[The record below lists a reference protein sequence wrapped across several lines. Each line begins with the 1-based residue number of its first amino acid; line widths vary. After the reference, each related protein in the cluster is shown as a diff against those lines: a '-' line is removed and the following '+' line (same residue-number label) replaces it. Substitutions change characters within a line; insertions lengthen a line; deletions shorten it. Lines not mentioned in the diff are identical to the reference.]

1 MDSKLELLLN
11 DADQNIKSITKKVIA
26 GERINDEEGLYLF
39 ENADLPTV
47 GALANFIRNKKH
59 GDNTYFNRNFHME
72 PTNVLVLFVLILG

>member
-47 GALANFIRNKKH
+47 GALANFIRNKKAIH
-59 GDNTYFNRNFHME
+59 IY
-72 PTNVLVLFVLILG
+72 